1 MIGQTISHYKILEKL
16 GEGGM
21 GVVYKAQDTQLDR
34 FVALKFLPAHVSVNE
49 ETKARFIQEAK
60 AAAALNHPNICTIYG
75 VDESDGKMFIAME
88 YIEAGTLREK
98 LPFAKVDD
106 ALSVAIQ
113 IGEALQ
119 EAHSKGIVHR
129 DIKADNIMLTS
140 KGQAKVMD
148 FGLAKLKGSLKLTRT
163 SSTVG
168 TLGYMAPEQIQGG
181 EVDARSDIFSFGVLV
196 FEMLTGKLPF
206 RGEHEAAMVYS
217 IVNEEPESLTTYRPD
232 AAPEILHILS
242 KALEKDPQDRFQS
255 VNEMVV
261 DLRRSRRDT
270 SRVMKTKHLS
280 EIHLS
285 SPGTQGTAVPNLV
298 RQTEKST
305 FFSGKKFRFAL
316 AGVVL
321 VIALAGVLLLRKGTP
336 QLDPNMTFRTI
347 QMPFTVFQYPGLSQD
362 GNWIVFPA
370 ADANGKWD
378 LYWMHNSGGD
388 ARRVTFDSSA
398 APPNRWLGADISP
411 DGSQIAYDRQSSASG
426 FPELCVVSSNG
437 GIGRR
442 VAGPGVGPR
451 WRPDGNRIGFVTFTR
466 SRKLAMHSV
475 EPDGTD
481 ERVEFIDS
489 LGVSGNFSYA
499 WSPDGQSIAWIR
511 TFPNTTA
518 ELIVHNLQSGQEKQ
532 LTFDGK
538 NLDDVGWTRQNM
550 IIFSSSKS
558 GNTNLWCVP
567 AGGGEELQIT
577 KGSGPDLGIQVSA
590 DARKLLY
597 YQNQDIGNIWYAN
610 GDGTNLRQLT
620 FDDQNIT
627 SLCFSPDG
635 GKIVF
640 SLAGEQGFVSFQ
652 SHLYIMDRDG
662 TNRRQL
668 TFGDEVAQY
677 PSFSPDGKHIAF
689 RSRRVSEPDDSLK
702 INVIEFPSSGT
713 PKALR
718 LGAFAWW
725 INGTE
730 LSVRY
735 QTATWRVAIEGR
747 AGTRLLEDSTYACP
761 LDGGKFTAFYDLR
774 KGRNGLW
781 VTDDGSKGARRLTV
795 EATAYIV
802 LPSARFAYYLGSDRT
817 IWKVHLPDGRREK
830 VQGKLPGVASARSM
844 SFSRDGKEIVFING
858 QSRGKL
864 VMIDNLFK

>member
-1 MIGQTISHYKILEKL
+1 MIGTTISHYKIVEKL

-21 GVVYKAQDTQLDR
+21 GVVYKAQDTNLDR
-34 FVALKFLPAHVSVNE
+34 FVALKFLPAHASVNA
-49 ETKARFIQEAK
+49 ETKARFLQEAK
-60 AAAALNHPNICTIYG
+60 AAAALNHNNICTIYG

-88 YIEAGTLREK
+88 YIEGGTLREK
-98 LPFAKVDD
+98 LPYAKVDD
-106 ALSVAIQ
+106 AVTVAIQ

-148 FGLAKLKGSLKLTRT
+148 FGLAKLKGSLKLTKT

-168 TLGYMAPEQIQGG
+168 TLGYIAPEQIQGG
-181 EVDARSDIFSFGVLV
+181 EVDARSDIFSFGVLL

-206 RGEHEAAMVYS
+206 RGEHEAAIVYS
-217 IVNEEPESLTTYRPD
+217 IVNEEPESLTIYRPEVS
-232 AAPEILHILS
+232 PEILHILS
-242 KALEKDPQDRFQS
+242 KALEKDPQDRYQS

-270 SRVMKTKHLS
+270 SRVMKTRRVT
-280 EIHLS
+280 ENIRGS
-285 SPGTQGTAVPNLV
+285 SSVQAAPAPDVAQQ
-298 RQTEKST
+298 RDISR
-305 FFSGKKFRFAL
+305 FFSGRKLWLAVVAVILVLAL
-316 AGVVL
+316 AGVF
-321 VIALAGVLLLRKGTP
+321 LLRKGTL

-362 GNWIVFPA
+362 ASWIVFPA
-370 ADANGKWD
+370 EDANGKWD

-411 DGSQIAYDRQSSASG
+411 DGSQIVYSRQLLTG
-426 FPELCVVSSNG
+426 GLPDVCVVSSNG

-442 VAGPGVGPR
+442 VAAGIGPR
-451 WRPDGNRIGFVTFTR
+451 WRPDGKLIGFVTFVAT

-475 EPDGTD
+475 KPDGTD
-481 ERVEFIDS
+481 ERTEFVDTLGIIGNNS
-489 LGVSGNFSYA
+489 LA

-518 ELIVHNLQSGQEKQ
+518 ELIVRNLQSGQEKQ

-538 NLDDVGWTRQNM
+538 NLDDVGWTQQNM
-550 IIFSSSKS
+550 IIFSSSKA

-567 AGGGEELQIT
+567 AGGGEEQQIT

-590 DARKLLY
+590 DGRKLLY

-620 FDDQNIT
+620 FDEQNIT

-640 SLAGEQGFVSFQ
+640 SMSGEQGFVSFQ

-662 TNRRQL
+662 SNRRQL

-677 PSFSPDGKHIAF
+677 PSFSPDGKHLAF
-689 RSRRVSEPDDSLK
+689 RSRRMSEPDDSMK
-702 INVIEFPSSGT
+702 INVIDFPSSST
-713 PKALR
+713 PKTLR
-718 LGAFAWW
+718 LGRIAWW
-725 INGTE
+725 INEAE
-730 LSVRY
+730 LTVLY
-735 QTATWRVAIEGR
+735 QTASWKVSIQRGT
-747 AGTRLLEDSTYACP
+747 GTRMLEDSTYAFP
-761 LDGGKFTAFYDLR
+761 VESGKFTPFIDLR
-774 KGRNGLW
+774 QGRNGLW
-781 VTDDGSKGARRLTV
+781 VTQDGSKGTRQLTS
-795 EATAYIV
+795 EATMYIV
-802 LPSARFAYYLGSDRT
+802 LPFARFAYSVGSDRT
-817 IWKVHLPDGRREK
+817 IWKVHLPDGKREK
-830 VQGKLPGVASARSM
+830 LQGKLPGVALARSM
-844 SFSRDGKEIVFING
+844 SFSRDGKEIAFING